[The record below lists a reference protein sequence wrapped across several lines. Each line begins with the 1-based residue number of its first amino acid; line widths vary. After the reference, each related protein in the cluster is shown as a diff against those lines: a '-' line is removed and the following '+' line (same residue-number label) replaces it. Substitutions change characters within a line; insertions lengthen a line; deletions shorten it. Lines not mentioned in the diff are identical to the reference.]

1 MIAITWIPTGTH
13 VWNLKVRRRSG
24 RLPLVSS
31 RRNSRLSSSD
41 LGVVPI
47 LVALAA
53 FSLAV
58 LAYFN

>member
-1 MIAITWIPTGTH
+1 
-13 VWNLKVRRRSG
+13 
-24 RLPLVSS
+24 VSD
-31 RRNSRLSSSD
+31 ND

-58 LAYFN
+58 LAYLN